1 MKRNDNRQ
9 EPVKVL
15 EVATFNVRP
24 PCPAQ
29 QSLLMLLLRTT
40 AYFS

>member
-1 MKRNDNRQ
+1 MKHNDNRQ

-15 EVATFNVRP
+15 EVATFKVRP
-24 PCPAQ
+24 SK
-29 QSLLMLLLRTT
+29 QSLLMLLLHIT